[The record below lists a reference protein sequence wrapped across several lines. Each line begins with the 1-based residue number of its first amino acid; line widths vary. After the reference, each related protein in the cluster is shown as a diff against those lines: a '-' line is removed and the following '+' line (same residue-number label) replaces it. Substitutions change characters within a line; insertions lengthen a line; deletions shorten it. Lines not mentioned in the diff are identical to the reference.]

1 MKEALIQYL
10 NDRIDWH
17 KREQSRLKKADCVDE
32 AAHQQISI
40 NVYGI
45 FLSTYQALKYDL
57 PETLRRF
64 SSIVDT
70 WDKQHQ
76 QAHEFGNITQMLIEE
91 IKIGRATEIIRRV
104 KELEMTHRD

>member
-1 MKEALIQYL
+1 MKDALLHYL

-17 KREQSRLKKADCVDE
+17 KREQARLKKADCADE

-57 PETLRRF
+57 AETLRRF

-70 WDKQHQ
+70 WDKQHRL
-76 QAHEFGNITQMLIEE
+76 AHEHGDITQLLIEE
-91 IKIGRATEIIRRV
+91 IKIGRATEIIRYA
-104 KELEMTHRD
+104 KELELSHHD